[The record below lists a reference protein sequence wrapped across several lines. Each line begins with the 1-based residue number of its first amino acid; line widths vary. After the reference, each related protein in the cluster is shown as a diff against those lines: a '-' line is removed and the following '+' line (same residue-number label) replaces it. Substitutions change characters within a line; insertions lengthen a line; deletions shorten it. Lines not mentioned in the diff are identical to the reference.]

1 MEDGDIPPFWQPPA
15 TLTRR
20 NRHRSSSP
28 ILNSSLLIILL
39 PSIALLFTVFIIIPS
54 IHKILPIT
62 NNTNNTQN
70 QKSIS
75 VKKSWDLLNITLVLF
90 AILCGI
96 FAKRN
101 DDPSSITTIERDE
114 HVQQHPTQTR
124 STSTTTSTTTG
135 SLRRS
140 KTMMHNYNHSSTSV
154 PQWFEYSQQQRI
166 TTSPTNTPQP
176 DTGISRLRRTVS
188 SDPYMKYTN
197 NNDNHNNTKNTQFRF
212 FDDLDISRFYPKDE
226 EYKPQLAE
234 ATMSPPEFEK
244 TPVKDIGV
252 DNSELRNRGESQSPT
267 FSPPQTPPRNPPA
280 PSPPPPPPPPP
291 AKQRRTFQTIPR
303 REQVPPSPPPPPPPP
318 PPPQMPRGR
327 EEKRRSSRKRMNATK
342 EIATAIVH
350 LYSQR
355 KRKRRQKSQKPT
367 RNFEDF
373 SSENRS
379 QFFPPPSP
387 PPPPP
392 PLPPHPSS
400 AFKSWFKKGSKTKK
414 IHSFSSIPK
423 PPPPPIRQ
431 KPANS
436 DGKPPLPARRD
447 TGVPPPPPP
456 PPYKVR
462 PEIIDGDEA
471 MSEMNGG
478 DGERVSSVTC
488 PSPDLNVKADSFI
501 ARHHDGWRLEKLNS
515 WREKLNKAG
524 NGPTF

>member
-1 MEDGDIPPFWQPPA
+1 MEDGDIPPHWQPTA

-62 NNTNNTQN
+62 NSTNTQN
-70 QKSIS
+70 QKAIS
-75 VKKSWDLLNITLVLF
+75 VKKSWDFLNITLVLF
-90 AILCGI
+90 AILCSI

-101 DDPSSITTIERDE
+101 DDSSVATTERDE
-114 HVQQHPTQTR
+114 KVQQHPTQTSSTGSS
-124 STSTTTSTTTG
+124 STSTTG

-140 KTMMHNYNHSSTSV
+140 KTMMHNYNQSSSSV

-176 DTGISRLRRTVS
+176 GTGTSRLRRTVS
-188 SDPYMKYTN
+188 SDPYMKYN
-197 NNDNHNNTKNTQFRF
+197 NNNTINHNTGNSQFRF

-226 EYKPQLAE
+226 EYKPPE
-234 ATMSPPEFEK
+234 TTTPPVELEK
-244 TPVKDIGV
+244 TPVKDIEV
-252 DNSELRNRGESQSPT
+252 DTSEQQNSGKLQSPT
-267 FSPPQTPPRNPPA
+267 FSPPQNPPRNPPA

-291 AKQRRTFQTIPR
+291 AKQRRKFQTIPR

-318 PPPQMPRGR
+318 PLPRGR

-350 LYSQR
+350 LYSER
-355 KRKRRQKSQKPT
+355 KRKRRQRSQKSS
-367 RNFEDF
+367 RNFED

-387 PPPPP
+387 PPSPP

-400 AFKSWFKKGSKTKK
+400 ALKSWFKKGSKTKK

-423 PPPPPIRQ
+423 PPPPPTRQ
-431 KPANS
+431 KLVNS
-436 DGKPPLPARRD
+436 AGKPPLPVTRETRIPYKARR
-447 TGVPPPPPP
+447 
-456 PPYKVR
+456 
-462 PEIIDGDEA
+462 EIDGRDEA
-471 MSEMNGG
+471 MSEINGE
-478 DGERVSSVTC
+478 DGERASSVTC